1 MIRVVHWTHAGHS
14 ACRGGIECLPD
25 SLQNFRPE
33 DVIWID
39 LETPNEDEE
48 QSIFERLVRVHPL
61 TLEDMTKPRRDPVEG
76 AHFPKAEEFPDY
88 LFVIVNPLPEQ
99 FTRARGVPVENGETA
114 TVPRMRPS
122 AANRPQLSVVLGD
135 RLLVT
140 HHYHHLPCIE
150 VVQGYVDRHGDI
162 GQRGPDYLFHLV
174 LDAMVDEYAPVV
186 EGMAG
191 QMEALETR
199 ILLRSAPD
207 IMPRLLR
214 AKRQLNFLRKTL
226 VLEREV
232 LARLTRGDFRLVQE
246 QEVVYYRN
254 VYDHLARYTEL
265 VESGRDMV
273 SDLMHTQLA
282 AASNRLNEIM
292 KFLTMISTIVLPMT
306 LIAGI
311 YGMNF
316 EHTSAFKWEW
326 GFAYA
331 IVLMLA
337 TGGGAV
343 GLFWW
348 KRWI

>member
-1 MIRVVHWTHAGHS
+1 MIRVVHWSHVGHT
-14 ACRGGIECLPD
+14 ACREGLEDLPQLRND
-25 SLQNFRPE
+25 LQAG
-33 DVIWID
+33 DVVWVD

-48 QSIFERLVRVHPL
+48 HLVFEQLIRVHPL
-61 TLEDMTKPRRDPVEG
+61 TLEDMTKPRREPVEG
-76 AHFPKAEEFPDY
+76 AHFPKVEEFPDY
-88 LFVIVNPLPEQ
+88 LFVIVNPLPEL
-99 FTRARGVPVENGETA
+99 FTRTRGVPVENGDTPTA
-114 TVPRMRPS
+114 PRFRTT
-122 AANRPQLSVVLGD
+122 AANRPQLSAILSE

-140 HHYHHLPCIE
+140 HHYHRLACIE
-150 VVQGYVDRHGDI
+150 VVQNYVDRHGNI

-174 LDAMVDEYAPVV
+174 LDTMVDEYAAVV

-199 ILLRSAPD
+199 ILLRNAPD
-207 IMPRLLR
+207 IMPKLLR
-214 AKRQLNFLRKTL
+214 TKRQLNFLRKTL
-226 VLEREV
+226 VLEREL

-254 VYDHLARYTEL
+254 VYDHLVRYTEL

-282 AASNRLNEIM
+282 ASSNRLNEIM
-292 KFLTMISTIVLPMT
+292 KLLTMISTIVLPMT

-316 EHTSAFKWEW
+316 EHTAVFKWEW
-326 GFAYA
+326 GFAYSLL
-331 IVLMLA
+331 LMLT
-337 TGGGAV
+337 TGIAAL

>member
-1 MIRVVHWTHAGHS
+1 MIRVVHWTHDGHS
-14 ACRGGIECLPD
+14 ACRGGLECLPH
-25 SLQNFRPE
+25 SLNDYGPD

-48 QSIFERLVRVHPL
+48 LSVFERLVRVHPL
-61 TLEDMTKPRRDPVEG
+61 TLEDITKPRRDPVEG

-88 LFVIVNPLPEQ
+88 LFVIVNPLPESL
-99 FTRARGVPVENGETA
+99 ARVRSTPVENGENGT
-114 TVPRMRPS
+114 TPRFRTS
-122 AANRPQLSVVLGD
+122 AANRPQLSTILGA

-140 HHYHHLPCIE
+140 HHYHHLPCVEI
-150 VVQGYVDRHGDI
+150 VQGYVDRHGDI
-162 GQRGPDYLFHLV
+162 GRRGPDYLFHLI

-186 EGMAG
+186 ENMAV

-199 ILLRSAPD
+199 ILLRSTPD
-207 IMPRLLR
+207 LMPRLLR
-214 AKRQLNFLRKTL
+214 SKRMLNFLRKTL

-254 VYDHLARYTEL
+254 VYDHLVRYTDL

-306 LIAGI
+306 LIAGV

-316 EHTSAFKWEW
+316 EHMREFKWEW

-331 IVLMLA
+331 IGLMLM
-337 TGGGAV
+337 TGFGAI

-348 KRWI
+348 KRWL